1 MILKD
6 IAGEINRRLMIKQNA
21 SDIPA
26 TLNMPEHMFKKI
38 SDKLNTILMDIYN
51 ENKDN
56 SEIRMFDILM
66 ALNPYFDYAYMVN
79 TLLDKKIIALIKVEM
94 KDKVVLKN
102 VKKKS
107 NK

>member
-6 IAGEINRRLMIKQNA
+6 IAGEVDKRLMIKQSA

-26 TLNMPEHMFKKI
+26 TLSMPEHMFKKI
-38 SDKLNTILMDIYN
+38 STKLNNILMDIYI
-51 ENKDN
+51 ENKEN
-56 SEIRMFDILM
+56 NIRMFDIVMSLDQ
-66 ALNPYFDYAYMVN
+66 YFDFAYMVN
-79 TLLDKKIIALIKVEM
+79 TLLDKKIISIIKLEM

-102 VKKKS
+102 VKKKN

>member
-6 IAGEINRRLMIKQNA
+6 IAGEVDRRLMIKQSA

-26 TLNMPEHMFKKI
+26 TLSMPEHMFKKI
-38 SDKLNTILMDIYN
+38 STKLNNILMDIYI
-51 ENKDN
+51 ENKEN
-56 SEIRMFDILM
+56 NIRMFDIVMSLDQ
-66 ALNPYFDYAYMVN
+66 YFDFAYMVN
-79 TLLDKKIIALIKVEM
+79 TLLDKKIISIIKLEM

-102 VKKKS
+102 VKKKN